1 MSDQPTDNSEP
12 EKTYG
17 QIDINPTAIKSVAH
31 HAVKQ
36 SYGIVGMASQGMV
49 NGIAQLLS
57 RDPHKGIDV
66 RLTDDQFEI
75 DLYVIVENG
84 IRIKAVAETL
94 QKSVKFQHRH
104 FHQKHCCVRI
114 GSHFKAVQF
123 PHAEAIAFAE
133 LLVTY
138 GNFSLKDKN
147 VNAVAAFFHF
157 ISRCH

>member
-94 QKSVKFQHRH
+94 QKSVKFQ
-104 FHQKHCCVRI
+104 VE
-114 GSHFKAVQF
+114 KAMSRPLDAVNVYVQGLSQT
-123 PHAEAIAFAE
+123 P
-133 LLVTY
+133 
-138 GNFSLKDKN
+138 KDE
-147 VNAVAAFFHF
+147 
-157 ISRCH
+157 

>member
-1 MSDQPTDNSEP
+1 MSDQPTDNNQP

-17 QIDINPTAIKSVAH
+17 QIDINPTAIASIAH

-36 SYGIVGMASQGMV
+36 SYGVVGMASRGMV

-84 IRIKAVAETL
+84 VRIKAVAETL
-94 QKSVKFQHRH
+94 QNSVKFQ
-104 FHQKHCCVRI
+104 VE
-114 GSHFKAVQF
+114 KAMSRSLDAVNVYVQGLSQTTQG
-123 PHAEAIAFAE
+123 E
-133 LLVTY
+133 
-138 GNFSLKDKN
+138 
-147 VNAVAAFFHF
+147 
-157 ISRCH
+157 